1 MHTHGAF
8 FYLSVMSITSEQ
20 QTEINKLQ
28 HLLAED
34 GTASLIFLQKLSF
47 EELQTLRQRIQS
59 AIYMEQSSQWKRL
72 AGVAKFMPNFANAKV
87 AEQALGPSI
96 TANMSYFIDVRD
108 AVSIM
113 KFLSIPF
120 MAEVASFMIPDKCTE
135 LINKLPMDTM
145 KKLVSYLIKQQKH
158 FVVGSFVEVTELN
171 RVIEIARFVDKEED
185 LVGITKFVQHKDSLA
200 GVFRVF
206 PESKKLR
213 LIEVCKQ
220 EGVLSIVVEMSMHL
234 QTGELISMANM
245 LANKRPALLLSLVE
259 EMVRLNQD
267 GKYNY
272 LINSLKG

>member
-1 MHTHGAF
+1 MA
-8 FYLSVMSITSEQ
+8 ITSEQ

-28 HLLAED
+28 HLLAEE
-34 GTASLIFLQKLSF
+34 GTASLAFLEKLSY
-47 EELQTLRQRIQS
+47 EELHTLRQRIQS
-59 AIYMEQSSQWKRL
+59 AMYMEQSSQWKRL

-87 AEQALGPSI
+87 AEQALGASI

-120 MAEVASFMIPDKCTE
+120 MAEVASYMIPDKCTE

-145 KKLVSYLIKQQKH
+145 KKLVTYLIKHQKH

-171 RVIEIARFVDKEED
+171 RVIEIARYVDKEED
-185 LVGITKFVQHKDSLA
+185 LVGITKFVQHKGSLA

-206 PESKKLR
+206 PDSKKLR

-245 LANKRPALLLSLVE
+245 LANKRPALLQSLVE

-267 GKYNY
+267 GKYEY
-272 LINSLKG
+272 LLNSLKG